1 VRQVFGESVIE
12 VKDGENIICSFKR
25 EYMAPG
31 EMQQI
36 KLPRVLLD
44 KVSGNTLTISV
55 KEM

>member
-1 VRQVFGESVIE
+1 MENSVIE
-12 VKDGENIICSFKR
+12 VKDGENLLCSFKR

-44 KVSGNTLTISV
+44 KVTADTIEISV
-55 KEM
+55 REA